1 MKTQQTATKGNVD
14 MEMGA
19 AAHQAFP
26 KADSRKEEPSV
37 KVGKEEWDR
46 VKERLRAELG
56 DDVFSSWFASVELED
71 EQNGL
76 VILSVSTRFLKS
88 WIQSHYGE
96 LLMALW
102 REECEQVRR
111 IDLFVRGAVR
121 PKPAQTKAPAPAHD
135 GGEHVSAFA
144 RQQASTSIGSDH
156 DHLGGSPLDPR
167 LTFDTFV
174 VGQSNTLAHAAAK
187 QVAMAQP
194 GQPVSFNPL
203 FIHASVGLG
212 KTHLL
217 QAIAWEAKKS
227 NPTAKVL
234 YLTAERFMYSFV
246 QALKSQSALDFKD
259 TLRDID
265 ILLIDDLQFLQG
277 KSIQQEFCHTLN
289 SLIDGARQVVVAADR
304 PPVELE
310 SLDERVRSRLAG
322 GLVSELQPLEKELRR
337 SILTDRAQQASRR
350 DPNLAI
356 PELVL
361 DHVAGIIRSNGRDLD
376 GAFNRLMAHN
386 QLTGAPI
393 SIEMAEQ
400 ALKDLIRSKE
410 PRRIRIEDIQRVV
423 SKHYNVSRSDLLS
436 SRRTRT
442 IVRPRQIAMYLSKML
457 TPRSLPEIGR
467 RFGGRDH
474 TTVLH
479 AVRKIEELAGSDNS
493 LQQEIEMLKRNIA
506 E

>member
-1 MKTQQTATKGNVD
+1 
-14 MEMGA
+14 MG
-19 AAHQAFP
+19 
-26 KADSRKEEPSV
+26 E
-37 KVGKEEWDR
+37 
-46 VKERLRAELG
+46 
-56 DDVFSSWFASVELED
+56 DVYSSWFASVNLED

-76 VILSVSTRFLKS
+76 IILSVSTRFLKS
-88 WIQSHYGE
+88 WIQSHYGD
-96 LLMALW
+96 LLMTLW

-111 IDLFVRGAVR
+111 IDLYVRGAIR
-121 PKPAQTKAPAPAHD
+121 PKPVQSKPQAPAASVGGKD
-135 GGEHVSAFA
+135 GGFSRH
-144 RQQASTSIGSDH
+144 QASLGQEH

-174 VGQSNTLAHAAAK
+174 IGQSNTLAHAAAK

-203 FIHASVGLG
+203 FLHASVGLG

-217 QAIAWEAKKS
+217 QAVAWEAKKS

-322 GLVSELQPLEKELRR
+322 GV
-337 SILTDRAQQASRR
+337 
-350 DPNLAI
+350 
-356 PELVL
+356 
-361 DHVAGIIRSNGRDLD
+361 G
-376 GAFNRLMAHN
+376 
-386 QLTGAPI
+386 
-393 SIEMAEQ
+393 
-400 ALKDLIRSKE
+400 
-410 PRRIRIEDIQRVV
+410 
-423 SKHYNVSRSDLLS
+423 
-436 SRRTRT
+436 
-442 IVRPRQIAMYLSKML
+442 
-457 TPRSLPEIGR
+457 
-467 RFGGRDH
+467 
-474 TTVLH
+474 
-479 AVRKIEELAGSDNS
+479 
-493 LQQEIEMLKRNIA
+493 
-506 E
+506 

>member
-1 MKTQQTATKGNVD
+1 M
-14 MEMGA
+14 
-19 AAHQAFP
+19 
-26 KADSRKEEPSV
+26 
-37 KVGKEEWDR
+37 KVGKEDWER
-46 VKERLRAELG
+46 VKKRLQAELG
-56 DDVFSSWFASVELED
+56 EDVFSSWFASVELES

-76 VILSVSTRFLKS
+76 VTLSVSTRFLKS
-88 WIQSHYGE
+88 WIQSHYGD

-111 IDLFVRGAVR
+111 IDLYVRGAVR
-121 PKPAQTKAPAPAHD
+121 PKPVAAKQQPQQADAAAKD
-135 GGEHVSAFA
+135 GGFA
-144 RQQASTSIGSDH
+144 RPQGGMAAIDDQDH
-156 DHLGGSPLDPR
+156 GGGSPLDPR

-203 FIHASVGLG
+203 FLHASVGLG

-337 SILTDRAQQASRR
+337 SILADRATNASRR

-479 AVRKIEELAGSDNS
+479 AVRKIEELAGSDNA
-493 LQQEIEMLKRNIA
+493 LQQEIEMLKRNIS

>member
-1 MKTQQTATKGNVD
+1 MTMQQTATKGSNEMD
-14 MEMGA
+14 MGA
-19 AAHQAFP
+19 AAHSAFHE
-26 KADSRKEEPSV
+26 ADSPKEEPLV

-46 VKERLRAELG
+46 VKTRLRAELG
-56 DDVFSSWFASVELED
+56 EDVYSSWFASVELED

-88 WIQSHYGE
+88 WIQSHYGD

-102 REECEQVRR
+102 REECGHVRR
-111 IDLFVRGAVR
+111 IDLYVRGAVR
-121 PKPAQTKAPAPAHD
+121 PKPAAHAPAAPATD
-135 GGEHVSAFA
+135 AAAKDNGFA
-144 RQQASTSIGSDH
+144 RQQSNMALSQDN
-156 DHLGGSPLDPR
+156 DQLGGSPLDPR
-167 LTFDTFV
+167 LTFETFV
-174 VGQSNTLAHAAAK
+174 VGQSNSLAHAAAK

-203 FIHASVGLG
+203 FLHASVGLG

-227 NPTAKVL
+227 NPSAKVL

-289 SLIDGARQVVVAADR
+289 SLIDGAHQVVVAADR

-337 SILTDRAQQASRR
+337 SILTERANQASRR
-350 DPNLAI
+350 DPNMAI
-356 PELVL
+356 PEVVL

-400 ALKDLIRSKE
+400 ALKDLVRSKE

-479 AVRKIEELAGSDNS
+479 AVRKIEELAGSDNA
-493 LQQEIEMLKRNIA
+493 LQQEIEMLKRNIS

>member
-1 MKTQQTATKGNVD
+1 

-19 AAHQAFP
+19 ATHQAFP
-26 KADSRKEEPSV
+26 GSDSRQEEPSV
-37 KVGKEEWDR
+37 KVGKEEWER
-46 VKERLRAELG
+46 VKKRLRAELG
-56 DDVFSSWFASVELED
+56 EDVFSSWFASVEIED

-111 IDLFVRGAVR
+111 IDLYVRGAVR
-121 PKPAQTKAPAPAHD
+121 PKTVQNKAQNKAAEVVNKET
-135 GGEHVSAFA
+135 GFA
-144 RQQASTSIGSDH
+144 RPAAVAAMGQDQDQ
-156 DHLGGSPLDPR
+156 LGGSPLDPR
-167 LTFDTFV
+167 LTFETFV

-203 FIHASVGLG
+203 FLHASVGLG

-227 NPTAKVL
+227 NPTARVL

-246 QALKSQSALDFKD
+246 QALKSQAAIDFKD

-337 SILTDRAQQASRR
+337 SILSDRASQAARR
-350 DPNLAI
+350 DPNLTI

-479 AVRKIEELAGSDNS
+479 AVRKIEELAASDNS

>member
-1 MKTQQTATKGNVD
+1 MAT
-14 MEMGA
+14 
-19 AAHQAFP
+19 HQAFQE
-26 KADSRKEEPSV
+26 ADSPKEEPSV

-46 VKERLRAELG
+46 VKTRLRAELG
-56 DDVFSSWFASVELED
+56 EDVFSSWFASVEFED

-96 LLMALW
+96 RLMALW
-102 REECEQVRR
+102 VEECEHVRR

-121 PKPAQTKAPAPAHD
+121 PKPAPAKTAPAANPLAGKGAELGRTD
-135 GGEHVSAFA
+135 GAVLS
-144 RQQASTSIGSDH
+144 SGSDN
-156 DHLGGSPLDPR
+156 DVLGGSPLDPR

-187 QVAMAQP
+187 QVALAQP

-203 FIHASVGLG
+203 FLHASVGLG

-217 QAIAWEAKKS
+217 QAIAWEAKRS
-227 NPTAKVL
+227 NPSAKVL

-337 SILTDRAQQASRR
+337 SILADRAMQASRR
-350 DPNLAI
+350 DPTLAI
-356 PELVL
+356 PDMVL

-479 AVRKIEELAGSDNS
+479 AVRKIEELAGADNTLS
-493 LQQEIEMLKRNIA
+493 QEIEMLKRVIS

>member
-1 MKTQQTATKGNVD
+1 
-14 MEMGA
+14 MEMSA
-19 AAHQAFP
+19 ATHQAFP
-26 KADSRKEEPSV
+26 EADSRKEEPSV
-37 KVGKEEWDR
+37 KVGKEEWER
-46 VKERLRAELG
+46 VKKRLRAELG
-56 DDVFSSWFASVELED
+56 EDVFSSWFASVEIED

-88 WIQSHYGE
+88 WIQSHYGD

-111 IDLFVRGAVR
+111 IDLYVRGAVR
-121 PKPAQTKAPAPAHD
+121 PKTVQNKAPAKSSD
-135 GGEHVSAFA
+135 SSSKDSGFA
-144 RQQASTSIGSDH
+144 RPSAAAAMGQEQDK
-156 DHLGGSPLDPR
+156 LGGSPLDPR
-167 LTFDTFV
+167 LTFETFV

-203 FIHASVGLG
+203 FLHASVGLG

-227 NPTAKVL
+227 NPTARVL

-246 QALKSQSALDFKD
+246 QALKSQAAIDFKD

-337 SILTDRAQQASRR
+337 SILSDRATQAARR
-350 DPNLAI
+350 DPNLTI

-479 AVRKIEELAGSDNS
+479 AVRKIEELASSDNT
-493 LQQEIEMLKRNIA
+493 LQQEIEMLKRNIS

>member
-1 MKTQQTATKGNVD
+1 M
-14 MEMGA
+14 
-19 AAHQAFP
+19 
-26 KADSRKEEPSV
+26 
-37 KVGKEEWDR
+37 KVGKEEWER
-46 VKERLRAELG
+46 VKKRLRAELG
-56 DDVFSSWFASVELED
+56 EDVFSSWFASVEIED

-88 WIQSHYGE
+88 WIQSHYGD

-111 IDLFVRGAVR
+111 IDLYVRGAVR
-121 PKPAQTKAPAPAHD
+121 PKTVQNKAPAKASD
-135 GGEHVSAFA
+135 SSSKDSGFA
-144 RQQASTSIGSDH
+144 RPSAAAAMGQEQDK
-156 DHLGGSPLDPR
+156 LGGSPLDPR
-167 LTFDTFV
+167 LTFETFV

-203 FIHASVGLG
+203 FLHASVGLG

-227 NPTAKVL
+227 NPTARVL

-246 QALKSQSALDFKD
+246 QALKSQAAIDFKD

-337 SILTDRAQQASRR
+337 SILSDRATQAARR
-350 DPNLAI
+350 DPNLTI

-479 AVRKIEELAGSDNS
+479 AVRKIEELASSDNT
-493 LQQEIEMLKRNIA
+493 LQQEIEMLKRNIS

>member
-1 MKTQQTATKGNVD
+1 
-14 MEMGA
+14 
-19 AAHQAFP
+19 
-26 KADSRKEEPSV
+26 
-37 KVGKEEWDR
+37 
-46 VKERLRAELG
+46 
-56 DDVFSSWFASVELED
+56 
-71 EQNGL
+71 
-76 VILSVSTRFLKS
+76 
-88 WIQSHYGE
+88 
-96 LLMALW
+96 
-102 REECEQVRR
+102 
-111 IDLFVRGAVR
+111 
-121 PKPAQTKAPAPAHD
+121 
-135 GGEHVSAFA
+135 
-144 RQQASTSIGSDH
+144 
-156 DHLGGSPLDPR
+156 
-167 LTFDTFV
+167 
-174 VGQSNTLAHAAAK
+174 
-187 QVAMAQP
+187 MAQP

-203 FIHASVGLG
+203 FLHASVGLG

-217 QAIAWEAKKS
+217 QAIAWEARKS
-227 NPTAKVL
+227 NPGTKVL

-337 SILTDRAQQASRR
+337 SILADRATQASRR

-356 PELVL
+356 PEMVL
-361 DHVAGIIRSNGRDLD
+361 DHVASIIRSNGRDLD

-479 AVRKIEELAGSDNS
+479 AVRKIEELAASDNG
-493 LQQEIEMLKRNIA
+493 LQQEIEMLKRSIA

>member
-1 MKTQQTATKGNVD
+1 M
-14 MEMGA
+14 
-19 AAHQAFP
+19 
-26 KADSRKEEPSV
+26 
-37 KVGKEEWDR
+37 KVGKEEWER
-46 VKERLRAELG
+46 VKKRLRAELG
-56 DDVFSSWFASVELED
+56 EDVFSSWFASVEIED

-88 WIQSHYGE
+88 WIQSHYGD

-111 IDLFVRGAVR
+111 IDLYVRGAVR
-121 PKPAQTKAPAPAHD
+121 PKTVQNKAPAKSSD
-135 GGEHVSAFA
+135 SSSKDSGFA
-144 RQQASTSIGSDH
+144 RPSAAAAMGQEQDK
-156 DHLGGSPLDPR
+156 LGGSPLDPR
-167 LTFDTFV
+167 LTFETFV

-203 FIHASVGLG
+203 FLHASVGLG

-227 NPTAKVL
+227 NPTARVL

-246 QALKSQSALDFKD
+246 QALKSQAAIDFKD

-337 SILTDRAQQASRR
+337 SILSDRATQAARR
-350 DPNLAI
+350 DPNLTI

-479 AVRKIEELAGSDNS
+479 AVRKIEELASSDNT
-493 LQQEIEMLKRNIA
+493 LQQEIEMLKRNIS

>member
-1 MKTQQTATKGNVD
+1 

-19 AAHQAFP
+19 AAHQAFQE
-26 KADSRKEEPSV
+26 ADSPKEEPSV

-46 VKERLRAELG
+46 VKSRLRTELG
-56 DDVFSSWFASVELED
+56 EDVFSSWFASVELEG

-96 LLMALW
+96 RLMALW
-102 REECEQVRR
+102 REECEHVRR
-111 IDLFVRGAVR
+111 IDLYVRGAVR
-121 PKPAQTKAPAPAHD
+121 PKPAPAKTVVPSPAGNAAVV
-135 GGEHVSAFA
+135 GGMSGAAGFA
-144 RQQASTSIGSDH
+144 GTQASENDQ
-156 DHLGGSPLDPR
+156 LGGSPLDPR
-167 LTFDTFV
+167 LTFETFV

-187 QVAMAQP
+187 QVALAQP

-203 FIHASVGLG
+203 FLHASVGLG

-217 QAIAWEAKKS
+217 QAIAWEAKRS
-227 NPTAKVL
+227 NPGAKVL

-337 SILTDRAQQASRR
+337 SILSDRALQASRR

-356 PELVL
+356 PDVVL

-393 SIEMAEQ
+393 TIEMAEQ

-479 AVRKIEELAGSDNS
+479 AVRKIEELSSSDNT
-493 LQQEIEMLKRNIA
+493 LAQEIEMLKRIIS

>member
-1 MKTQQTATKGNVD
+1 
-14 MEMGA
+14 MGA
-19 AAHQAFP
+19 AAHQSFP
-26 KADSRKEEPSV
+26 GADSQQEEPSV
-37 KVGKEEWDR
+37 KVGKEDWER
-46 VKERLRAELG
+46 VKKRLQAELG
-56 DDVFSSWFASVELED
+56 EDVFSSWFASVELES

-76 VILSVSTRFLKS
+76 VTLSVSTRFLKS
-88 WIQSHYGE
+88 WIQSHYGD

-111 IDLFVRGAVR
+111 IDLYVRGAVR
-121 PKPAQTKAPAPAHD
+121 PKPVAAKQQPQQADAAAKD
-135 GGEHVSAFA
+135 GGFA
-144 RQQASTSIGSDH
+144 RPQGGMAAIDDQDH
-156 DHLGGSPLDPR
+156 GGGSPLDPR

-203 FIHASVGLG
+203 FLHASVGLG

-337 SILTDRAQQASRR
+337 SILADRATNASRR

-479 AVRKIEELAGSDNS
+479 AVRKIEELAGSDNA
-493 LQQEIEMLKRNIA
+493 LQQEIEMLKRNIS

>member
-1 MKTQQTATKGNVD
+1 MKT
-14 MEMGA
+14 
-19 AAHQAFP
+19 F
-26 KADSRKEEPSV
+26 
-37 KVGKEEWDR
+37 
-46 VKERLRAELG
+46 
-56 DDVFSSWFASVELED
+56 FSSWFASVEFED

-88 WIQSHYGE
+88 WIQSHYGD

-102 REECEQVRR
+102 REESELIRR
-111 IDLFVRGAVR
+111 IDLYVRGAVR
-121 PKPAQTKAPAPAHD
+121 PKPAQSKVQSKPADVVDKDSGFTRPAATIAMSHD
-135 GGEHVSAFA
+135 
-144 RQQASTSIGSDH
+144 QDQ
-156 DHLGGSPLDPR
+156 LGGSPLDPR
-167 LTFDTFV
+167 LTFETFV

-203 FIHASVGLG
+203 FLHASVGLG

-227 NPTAKVL
+227 NSSAKVL

-337 SILTDRAQQASRR
+337 SILADRASQAARR
-350 DPNLAI
+350 DPNLTI

-400 ALKDLIRSKE
+400 ALKDLVRSKE

-479 AVRKIEELAGSDNS
+479 AVRKIEELAASDNG

>member
-1 MKTQQTATKGNVD
+1 MKLQQMATKENVD

-19 AAHQAFP
+19 AAHQTFP
-26 KADSRKEEPSV
+26 GADSAKEEPSV
-37 KVGKEEWDR
+37 KVGKEDWDR
-46 VKERLRAELG
+46 VKKRLRAELG
-56 DDVFSSWFASVELED
+56 EDVFSSWFASVELES

-76 VILSVSTRFLKS
+76 VTLSVSTRFLKS
-88 WIQSHYGE
+88 WIQSHYGD

-102 REECEQVRR
+102 REECEHIRR
-111 IDLFVRGAVR
+111 IDLYVRGAVR
-121 PKPAQTKAPAPAHD
+121 PKPAPAKQPP
-135 GGEHVSAFA
+135 
-144 RQQASTSIGSDH
+144 QQANAVNKDGAFGRTHGGMAIGEDQDH
-156 DHLGGSPLDPR
+156 SGGSPLDPR
-167 LTFDTFV
+167 LTFETFV

-187 QVAMAQP
+187 QVAIAQP

-203 FIHASVGLG
+203 FLHASVGLG

-337 SILTDRAQQASRR
+337 SILADRANNASRR

-479 AVRKIEELAGSDNS
+479 AVRKIEELASSDNA
-493 LQQEIEMLKRNIA
+493 LQQEIEMLKRNIS

>member
-1 MKTQQTATKGNVD
+1 
-14 MEMGA
+14 MEMGS
-19 AAHQAFP
+19 AAHQTFHE
-26 KADSRKEEPSV
+26 ADSPKEEPSV
-37 KVGKEEWDR
+37 KAGKEEWER
-46 VKERLRAELG
+46 VKKRLRTELG
-56 DDVFSSWFASVELED
+56 EDVYSSWFASVEMEG

-76 VILSVSTRFLKS
+76 VVLSVSTRFLKS

-96 LLMALW
+96 MLMALW
-102 REECEQVRR
+102 LEEAKHVRR
-111 IDLFVRGAVR
+111 IDLYVRGAVR
-121 PKPAQTKAPAPAHD
+121 PKPAPAKQNTPAPEAGAKD
-135 GGEHVSAFA
+135 SGFA
-144 RQQASTSIGSDH
+144 RPNSAMGH
-156 DHLGGSPLDPR
+156 DNDQLGGSPLDPR
-167 LTFDTFV
+167 LTFETFV

-187 QVAMAQP
+187 QVALAQP

-203 FIHASVGLG
+203 FLHASVGLG

-217 QAIAWEAKKS
+217 QAIAWEAQKS

-337 SILTDRAQQASRR
+337 SILEDRASQASRR
-350 DPNLAI
+350 DPSLAI

-386 QLTGAPI
+386 QLTGTPI
-393 SIEMAEQ
+393 SVEMAEQ

-479 AVRKIEELAGSDNS
+479 AVRKIEELAGADNV
-493 LQQEIEMLKRNIA
+493 LQQEIEMLKRNIS